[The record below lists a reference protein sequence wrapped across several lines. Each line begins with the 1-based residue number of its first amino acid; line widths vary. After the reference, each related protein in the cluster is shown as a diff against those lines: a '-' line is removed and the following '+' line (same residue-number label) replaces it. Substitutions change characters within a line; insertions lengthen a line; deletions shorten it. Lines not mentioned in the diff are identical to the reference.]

1 MAMTVIL
8 CCSNKMCGIK
18 GTAAADMVKQN
29 TSCNKNWGSEIII
42 TCDAMQ
48 KIFLSQSAAVVAES
62 RITLFIHCNAGCKS
76 DINPPAALFILA
88 KLLLKFHHC
97 VCLKL

>member
-1 MAMTVIL
+1 MAMTVIS

-18 GTAAADMVKQN
+18 GTAAADMMVKQN

-48 KIFLSQSAAVVAES
+48 KIFLLQSAAAG
-62 RITLFIHCNAGCKS
+62 RGITLFIHCNAGCKS
-76 DINPPAALFILA
+76 DINIPQQLFLSS
-88 KLLLKFHHC
+88 LNCF
-97 VCLKL
+97 

>member
-1 MAMTVIL
+1 
-8 CCSNKMCGIK
+8 MCGIK

-48 KIFLSQSAAVVAES
+48 KIFF
-62 RITLFIHCNAGCKS
+62 ITVGGGGEKDNPIHS
-76 DINPPAALFILA
+76 L
-88 KLLLKFHHC
+88 
-97 VCLKL
+97 